1 MTDKNKRMLRV
12 IFMGTPDFAVS
23 ALRTLAESGNEIVC
37 VLTQPDRPKG
47 RGYETLPSPV
57 RVCAESAGIPVCTPQ
72 TLKDAETQDFLRSLS
87 PDLIL
92 VAAYGKILPS
102 EILTM
107 PRLGCVNLHASLL
120 PAWRGAA
127 PIQRAV
133 MNGDRTGGVT
143 VMQMDEGLD
152 TGNIILQK
160 SVPIGPDTTAG
171 EYHDALAEAAS
182 EALREY
188 LVLAASSDGPVPSS
202 KQPENATYASKIEK
216 EEGRVD
222 FTGSAARTHD
232 RIRGLSPF
240 PGAFTFLDGKR
251 VKLLGSRIGRSIE
264 GEHVPGEILGSG
276 KDGLEVMCADGSL
289 ILTCLQP
296 EGKGKMSGQS
306 FANGIRSGS
315 GKDILHV
322 FRG

>member
-1 MTDKNKRMLRV
+1 MLRV

-57 RVCAESAGIPVCTPQ
+57 RVCAESAGIRVCTPQ

-133 MNGDRTGGVT
+133 MNGERETEVCL
-143 VMQMDEGLD
+143 MEMAMRMDSGRVFARIPVRIGDDMTASGLF
-152 TGNIILQK
+152 
-160 SVPIGPDTTAG
+160 
-171 EYHDALAEAAS
+171 
-182 EALREY
+182 EALKPAVRELIHTALP
-188 LVLAASSDGPVPSS
+188 LVLDGTLSGEEQDESRVVLARNIAREEEKVSFREEAMPSLY
-202 KQPENATYASKIEK
+202 N
-216 EEGRVD
+216 
-222 FTGSAARTHD
+222 H
-232 RIRGLSPF
+232 IRGLIDDPM
-240 PGAFTFLDGKR
+240 PYGILDGKR
-251 VKLLGSRIGRSIE
+251 IKFCRVSKTDEISSEPAGT
-264 GEHVPGEILGSG
+264 ILGFT
-276 KDGLEVMCADGSL
+276 KDAMKIAAAGGTLLVYE
-289 ILTCLQP
+289 LQP
-296 EGKGKMSGQS
+296 EGKQRMKASDYYNGAGRAALGKQ
-306 FANGIRSGS
+306 FE
-315 GKDILHV
+315 
-322 FRG
+322 